1 MKTIRLTLIACALLL
16 SLPFVSCSK
25 SGSPVEEYVEILNT
39 ATTELSNTNSDEE
52 ATKIIAVWMSKW
64 PEQAKKIMESH
75 ADYRL
80 TSDDKQLLRDAMKRY
95 MEITLK
101 KSLEIS
107 QQPTDGVQEMAASIL
122 ESAIYPAIDQAETL
136 GDIVKTKIQ

>member
-1 MKTIRLTLIACALLL
+1 
-16 SLPFVSCSK
+16 
-25 SGSPVEEYVEILNT
+25 
-39 ATTELSNTNSDEE
+39 
-52 ATKIIAVWMSKW
+52 
-64 PEQAKKIMESH
+64 MESH